1 MFTLIA
7 GRDISN
13 VDAVVPTNARMPG
26 KDSSGSAI
34 APNAASLVE
43 LGGGG
48 LLVQAG
54 RDINGS
60 VYYVE
65 RGQGVL
71 LAGGSIHSNFT
82 RSTLLG
88 PSVPT
93 SDPTTWLGT
102 TLFLGKGSFDVSAG
116 GDLLLGP
123 VANPFALPQGWG
135 NTYWYKTY
143 FTTYA
148 ASDAVNVSSL
158 TGTVTIRDSSNSD
171 TSSSGDLAGWINKFL
186 VTVGP
191 PGQTGPNTSRLSH
204 IRGLPPSKPLILR
217 SRS

>member
-43 LGGGG
+43 LGGGD

-54 RDINGS
+54 RDINGG
-60 VYYVE
+60 VCYVE

-71 LAGGSIHSNFT
+71 RAGGSIHSNFT

-93 SDPTTWLGT
+93 SDPTTEQREQFEWRNSCHAYQQSELHC
-102 TLFLGKGSFDVSAG
+102 LR
-116 GDLLLGP
+116 
-123 VANPFALPQGWG
+123 
-135 NTYWYKTY
+135 
-143 FTTYA
+143 
-148 ASDAVNVSSL
+148 
-158 TGTVTIRDSSNSD
+158 RDC
-171 TSSSGDLAGWINKFL
+171 
-186 VTVGP
+186 
-191 PGQTGPNTSRLSH
+191 RL
-204 IRGLPPSKPLILR
+204 RR
-217 SRS
+217 RC